1 MDTLTMFGPRAVSR
15 DTDVL
20 SAYGPVA
27 ALGIVPINSFVV
39 RAREPLLV
47 DCGVVA
53 LGDAVFDAIRSRVAL
68 EDLRWIFL
76 THADGDHV
84 GCLGRLLDAA
94 PRASLVTSFL
104 ATAKLGLWDRAV
116 DPARVVLVEPGQ
128 VIEAGDR
135 RFVALAPP
143 VFDAPETLAF
153 FDTSSRFLFSADT
166 FGALLSEPAETA
178 HDVPADALR
187 RGLTTWAHVDAP
199 WIAHIDAKT
208 FARALELYR
217 RLAPRA
223 VLSAHLPPA
232 PGMIERLCDL
242 LEQARG
248 EAPSVAPDLDT
259 VLARA
264 LSVPAAAP
272 LHAPV

>member
-1 MDTLTMFGPRAVSR
+1 MDTLTLFEPRAVSG

-20 SAYGPVA
+20 SAYGTIGSFGILPV
-27 ALGIVPINSFVV
+27 NSFVV
-39 RAREPLLV
+39 RAREPLVV

-53 LGDAVFDAIRSRVAL
+53 FGDAVLDRIRSRVAL

-84 GCLGRLLDAA
+84 GCLGRLLEAA
-94 PRASLVTSFL
+94 PRASLVTSFF
-104 ATAKLGLWDRAV
+104 AIAKLGLWGLEV
-116 DPARVVLVEPGQ
+116 EPSRVVLVEPGH

-135 RFVALAPP
+135 RIVALAPP

-153 FDTSSRFLFSADT
+153 FDTSSRFLFSADN

-178 HDVPADALR
+178 QDVPADALR
-187 RGLTTWAHVDAP
+187 RGLARWAHLDAP
-199 WIAHIDAKT
+199 WIAHVDAKT
-208 FARALELYR
+208 FTRSLELYR

-248 EAPSVAPDLDT
+248 EAPSVAPDLDL

-264 LSVPAAAP
+264 LAAPAAAP
-272 LHAPV
+272 LPAPA